1 VRAGRA
7 RVWCVSAQSVQAVH
21 AMSRHGQR
29 QSVHGALHTRAL
41 RPPPLPA
48 HRLTPPRTVLMMRPN
63 TQALMQLVITS

>member
-41 RPPPLPA
+41 RPPPS
-48 HRLTPPRTVLMMRPN
+48 PPTD
-63 TQALMQLVITS
+63 